1 MRIASIQPDHS
12 IRLPDDW
19 VEEFHLH
26 GFAALEKGSDGI
38 LVRACSG
45 NTWDEVFSEKLPVG
59 RGNIA
64 FEVSELSGDD
74 YLF

>member
-1 MRIASIQPDHS
+1 
-12 IRLPDDW
+12 LPDDW

-26 GFAALEKGSDGI
+26 GFPALEKGSDGI
-38 LVRACSG
+38 LVRACSS
-45 NTWDEVFSEKLPVG
+45 NTWDEVFSEKLPLG
-59 RGNIA
+59 LGSIA

>member
-19 VEEFHLH
+19 VQEFQLH

-38 LVRACSG
+38 
-45 NTWDEVFSEKLPVG
+45 VFPISI
-59 RGNIA
+59 R
-64 FEVSELSGDD
+64 
-74 YLF
+74 